1 MTASI
6 IPFRSV
12 GGSPQPLDLQPAPSP
27 HSQAAGCTLSPS
39 KTIKD
44 LFRNISDRLKTSAR
58 LRMGGQ
64 AMIARPVRNACLIA
78 LPTHSSRSLS
88 QGSSTVRY
96 GFAEEEPLYRHQN
109 TGAWRGSAPASP
121 QVCGKSHAK
130 FDPVGLADWLR
141 KAFPQSTCHHI
152 EARTGISAGTVE
164 NWLIRRSQ
172 PSVEHFARLIAVFGP
187 ELLSACFA
195 RPPGWIE
202 RAAHG
207 ERARLLD
214 EEIERLRRERAAL
227 EMRSA

>member
-12 GGSPQPLDLQPAPSP
+12 SGRPDPLDQQPASP
-27 HSQAAGCTLSPS
+27 ASQAAGCTHSPS

-58 LRMGGQ
+58 QRMGGQ
-64 AMIARPVRNACLIA
+64 AMIAHTVRNACLIA

-88 QGSSTVRY
+88 QGFSTVRY
-96 GFAEEEPLYRHQN
+96 GFAEEEPLYRHKS
-109 TGAWRGSAPASP
+109 TGAWRGSSPASP
-121 QVCGKSHAK
+121 QVCGKAHAK

-141 KAFPQSTCHHI
+141 MTFPQSTCHHV
-152 EARTGISAGTVE
+152 EARTGIPAGTVE

-172 PSVEHFARLIAVFGP
+172 PSVEHFSRLICVFGP
-187 ELLSACFA
+187 DLLSACFA

-202 RAAHG
+202 RAVHG

-227 EMRSA
+227 EVRSA

>member
-12 GGSPQPLDLQPAPSP
+12 SGHPPPLDPQPVPLP
-27 HSQAAGCTLSPS
+27 QATGCTLSPS
-39 KTIKD
+39 KAIKD

-96 GFAEEEPLYRHQN
+96 GFAEEEPLYRHKN
-109 TGAWRGSAPASP
+109 TGTWRGSAPASP

-152 EARTGISAGTVE
+152 EARTGIPAGTVE

-172 PSVEHFARLIAVFGP
+172 PSVDHFARLIAIFGP

-202 RAAHG
+202 RAADG
-207 ERARLLD
+207 ERARLID
-214 EEIERLRRERAAL
+214 EEIERLRQERAAL
-227 EMRSA
+227 VERRA

>member
-12 GGSPQPLDLQPAPSP
+12 SGHPPPLDPQPVPLP
-27 HSQAAGCTLSPS
+27 QATGCTLSPS
-39 KTIKD
+39 KAIKD

-96 GFAEEEPLYRHQN
+96 GFAEEEPLYRQKN

-152 EARTGISAGTVE
+152 EARTGIPAGTVE

-172 PSVEHFARLIAVFGP
+172 PSVDHFARLIAIFGP

-202 RAAHG
+202 RAADG
-207 ERARLLD
+207 ERARLID
-214 EEIERLRRERAAL
+214 EEIERLRQERAAL
-227 EMRSA
+227 VERRA